1 VYRDYINHYSKNP
14 TVAWDKEN
22 STADYQLLWDGLCKD
37 GYASGLGRE
46 IERGKGVD
54 RYTLS
59 RYSSESRVK
68 PVRYIQEDYLNG
80 NRREGDLNN
89 HIYVDVGYEN
99 RYKRLSVYAQGLH
112 STFPLE
118 EVLKLDKIKKYTKG
132 VNNVTFG
139 LMPSSNRYTSKVT
152 SYSPSFI
159 LYSVDYKDGSRL
171 NIVRGFFDSPEYH
184 SNTTSYNNKNGNL
197 HGIFARGD
205 TFLDSIFT
213 RDVGDT
219 KLYNNGALLG
229 LVEKPEKYEN
239 VVNAIEKDIVDFSN
253 EALVKRALSLT
264 VKKEYTDSVCD
275 KPSISGFI
283 NEGEYKEICK
293 SLKLDKELTNYIN
306 LVGNIRRNPEKL
318 KSSVVAAH
326 DTRMDKWREEVGYPD
341 IPWVNALTVA
351 YTTAKRINKLQ
362 SNIIKARRASVRRS
376 GLSAS
381 QIKLND
387 NDIRLGGN
395 SSGLK
400 KYYQDGG
407 FGGFNNKSNK
417 PNLNYYCN
425 TYADDYVC
433 NPSLMKKRYLGSSGS
448 RYRYDLSNPFDRSI
462 YSTDVGA
469 QINDTFSSDRFLD
482 QGFGQF
488 GGGSD

>member
-22 STADYQLLWDGLCKD
+22 GTADYQLLWDGLCKD

-46 IERGKGVD
+46 IEQGKGIS

-89 HIYVDVGYEN
+89 HIYVDVGYEDN
-99 RYKRLSVYAQGLH
+99 HIRIRRG
-112 STFPLE
+112 FPHLYS
-118 EVLKLDKIKKYTKG
+118 LKKLLNIDIKKYTNGASKHI
-132 VNNVTFG
+132 TYG
-139 LMPSSNRYTSKVT
+139 LISSDNGHVSKTTSIST
-152 SYSPSFI
+152 SDSERDYWLLNTIS
-159 LYSVDYKDGSRL
+159 YVAKYKDGSKISIL
-171 NIVRGFFDSPEYH
+171 KGYFDSPELRQNEIAYK
-184 SNTTSYNNKNGNL
+184 NKSDKL
-197 HGIFARGD
+197 HGIFAHENTVDPGSIFERDAGD
-205 TFLDSIFT
+205 TE
-213 RDVGDT
+213 
-219 KLYNNGALLG
+219 LYSDGLLIG
-229 LVEKPEKYEN
+229 SVEKPEEYK
-239 VVNAIEKDIVDFSN
+239 NAIKSIEKDIVDFSN
-253 EALVKRALSLT
+253 NALIKRALSLT
-264 VKKEYTDSVCD
+264 VKKEYTDRICGD
-275 KPSISGFI
+275 NTNK
-283 NEGEYKEICK
+283 KICK
-293 SLKLDKELTNYIN
+293 SLELDKELTNYIN
-306 LVGNIRRNPEKL
+306 LVGNIRRNSEKL
-318 KSSVVAAH
+318 KSNVV
-326 DTRMDKWREEVGYPD
+326 
-341 IPWVNALTVA
+341 
-351 YTTAKRINKLQ
+351 TAFNENVIKYAKESMFEPNFLADLASSYVTLRRINKMQ
-362 SNIIKARRASVRRS
+362 SNIIKAKREEVRRS
-376 GLSAS
+376 GLSTS
-381 QIKLND
+381 QIKLSD

-469 QINDTFSSDRFLD
+469 QINDTFSSDRLLD
-482 QGFGQF
+482 QGQGQF
-488 GGGSD
+488 GGGID